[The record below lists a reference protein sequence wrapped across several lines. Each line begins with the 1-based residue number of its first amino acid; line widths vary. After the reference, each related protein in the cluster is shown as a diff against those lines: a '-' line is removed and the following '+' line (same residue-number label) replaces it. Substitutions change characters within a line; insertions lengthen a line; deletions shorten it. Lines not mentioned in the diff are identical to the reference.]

1 MLGPDVISAASRI
14 GPVQAE
20 NRTVW
25 VQTPL
30 AQQLGLR
37 DGQIVQATAE
47 VRDQRVRL
55 WLKDFFFEL
64 PNGWVLKDGDK
75 PFLRV
80 SHNPGGWGFLIQ
92 AFPNGQTPAATATPV
107 NQLFGLNPSLNPGL
121 NPGLALAAEAAQPEP
136 QSNRVGMLL
145 IHPPGF
151 ATFSKLL
158 NDVTQGSWSN
168 QAEIGPWLQRLLQQ
182 RSSMAQMN
190 PSMLRKAVMGQA
202 RSSENILLQG
212 QEGADEPKTLL
223 KTLLGLLSE
232 EGANKEVLRQVEDA
246 TSEFEAAQAQSAQK
260 MQQGEL
266 SLHVILPFV
275 DADPVDLHFQRP
287 PRKKGQEEPPLCVDI
302 HSRSRV
308 LGEVW
313 LNTQISKGSD
323 VNLVMWALRGDVAL
337 LAKERSG
344 ELGLEL
350 GSAGLQ
356 LQSFQIFNAPRPLA
370 RVSESS
376 GTRGSVIDLRA

>member
-1 MLGPDVISAASRI
+1 MLGPELVSAANRI
-14 GPVQAE
+14 GPVQFE

-25 VQTPL
+25 VQTPV

-80 SHNPGGWGFLIQ
+80 GQNAGSWGFLIQ
-92 AFPNGQTPAATATPV
+92 AFPNGQAPVATATPV
-107 NQLFGLNPSLNPGL
+107 NQLFGLHNTPSPLPSDV
-121 NPGLALAAEAAQPEP
+121 AQLETQP
-136 QSNRVGMLL
+136 SRLGMLL
-145 IHPPGF
+145 MQPPGF

-158 NDVTQGSWSN
+158 NAMAQGGWSD
-168 QAEIGPWLQRLLQQ
+168 QSEIGPWLQRLLQQ
-182 RSSMAQMN
+182 RNSLAQMN
-190 PSMLRKAVMGQA
+190 PSMLRKAVLGQA
-202 RSSENILLQG
+202 RSIESILVQG
-212 QEGADEPKTLL
+212 QEAADDPKTLL
-223 KTLLGLLSE
+223 KKLLGLLSE
-232 EGANKEVLRQVEDA
+232 ESVESVDKDNLRQLQDA
-246 TSEFEAAQAQSAQK
+246 SAEFEAAQAQSAQK
-260 MQQGEL
+260 MLQGEL

-287 PRKKGQEEPPLCVDI
+287 PRKKGQEEPPLSVDI

-313 LNTQISKGSD
+313 LNTQISKGND
-323 VNLVMWALRGDVAL
+323 VDLVMWALRGEVAR
-337 LAKERSG
+337 LAKQRSG

-370 RVSESS
+370 RVGESS

>member
-1 MLGPDVISAASRI
+1 MLGPELVSAASRI

-20 NRTVW
+20 NRSVW
-25 VQTPL
+25 VQTPV

-37 DGQIVQATAE
+37 DGQIVQATVE

-55 WLKDFFFEL
+55 YLKDFFFEL

-80 SHNPGGWGFLIQ
+80 SHNAGSWGFLIQ
-92 AFPNGQTPAATATPV
+92 AYPNGQAPAATAIPV
-107 NQLFGLNPSLNPGL
+107 NQLFGLNPGSVLPT
-121 NPGLALAAEAAQPEP
+121 EAAQPEP
-136 QSNRVGMLL
+136 QSNRLGMLL
-145 IHPPGF
+145 MHPPGF

-158 NDVTQGSWSN
+158 SDVAQGSLST
-168 QAEIGPWLQRLLQQ
+168 QAEGGPLLQRLLQQ
-182 RSSMAQMN
+182 RNSMAQMN

-202 RSSENILLQG
+202 RSIENILLQG
-212 QEGADEPKTLL
+212 QAAADDPKTLL

-232 EGANKEVLRQVEDA
+232 EGNNKEMIRQVEDA
-246 TSEFEAAQAQSAQK
+246 SKEFESAQAQSAQK

-266 SLHVILPFV
+266 SLHVILPFI

-287 PRKKGQEEPPLCVDI
+287 PRKKGQEEPPLSVDI

-313 LNTQISKGSD
+313 LNTQISKGND
-323 VNLVMWALRGDVAL
+323 VDLVMWALRGEVAH

-350 GSAGLQ
+350 GSSGLQ
-356 LQSFQIFNAPRPLA
+356 LQSFQVFNAPRPLA
-370 RVSESS
+370 RVGESS

>member
-1 MLGPDVISAASRI
+1 MLGPEVVSAASRI
-14 GPVQAE
+14 GLVQAE
-20 NRTVW
+20 NRSVW
-25 VQTPL
+25 VQTPV
-30 AQQLGLR
+30 AQQLSLR
-37 DGQIVQATAE
+37 DGQIVQATVE

-55 WLKDFFFEL
+55 YLKDFFFEL

-80 SHNPGGWGFLIQ
+80 SHNAGSWGFLIQ
-92 AFPNGQTPAATATPV
+92 AHPNGQAPAATAIPV
-107 NQLFGLNPSLNPGL
+107 NQLFGLNPGSVLPT
-121 NPGLALAAEAAQPEP
+121 EAAQPEP
-136 QSNRVGMLL
+136 QSNRLGMLL

-158 NDVTQGSWSN
+158 SDVAQGSLST
-168 QAEIGPWLQRLLQQ
+168 QAESGPLLQRLLQQ
-182 RSSMAQMN
+182 RNSMAQMN

-202 RSSENILLQG
+202 RSIENILLQG
-212 QEGADEPKTLL
+212 QEAADDPKTLL

-232 EGANKEVLRQVEDA
+232 EGNNKDVLRQVEDA
-246 TSEFEAAQAQSAQK
+246 STEFEAAQAQSAQK

-266 SLHVILPFV
+266 SLHVILPFI

-287 PRKKGQEEPPLCVDI
+287 ARKKGQEEQPLSVDI

-313 LNTQISKGSD
+313 LNTQISKGND
-323 VNLVMWALRGDVAL
+323 VDLVMWALRGEVAH

-350 GSAGLQ
+350 GSSGLQ
-356 LQSFQIFNAPRPLA
+356 LQSFQVFNAPRPLA
-370 RVSESS
+370 RVGESS

>member
-1 MLGPDVISAASRI
+1 MLGPDVVSTASRI

-20 NRTVW
+20 NRSVW
-25 VQTPL
+25 VQTPV

-37 DGQIVQATAE
+37 DGQIVQATVE

-55 WLKDFFFEL
+55 YLKDFFFEL

-80 SHNPGGWGFLIQ
+80 SHNAGSWGFLIQ
-92 AFPNGQTPAATATPV
+92 AHPNGQAPAATAIPV
-107 NQLFGLNPSLNPGL
+107 NQLFGLNPGSVLPT
-121 NPGLALAAEAAQPEP
+121 EAAQPEP
-136 QSNRVGMLL
+136 QSNRLGMLL

-158 NDVTQGSWSN
+158 SDVAQGSLST
-168 QAEIGPWLQRLLQQ
+168 QAESGPLLQRLLQQ
-182 RSSMAQMN
+182 RNSMAQMN

-202 RSSENILLQG
+202 RSIENILLQG
-212 QEGADEPKTLL
+212 QAAADDPKTLL

-232 EGANKEVLRQVEDA
+232 EGNNKDVLRQVEDA
-246 TSEFEAAQAQSAQK
+246 STEFEAAQAQSAQK

-266 SLHVILPFV
+266 SLHVILPFI

-287 PRKKGQEEPPLCVDI
+287 ARKKGQEEQPLSVDI

-313 LNTQISKGSD
+313 LNTQISKGND
-323 VNLVMWALRGDVAL
+323 VDLVMWALRGEVAH

-350 GSAGLQ
+350 GSSGLQ
-356 LQSFQIFNAPRPLA
+356 LQSFQVFNAPRPLA
-370 RVSESS
+370 RVGESS

>member
-1 MLGPDVISAASRI
+1 MLGPELVSAASRI

-20 NRTVW
+20 NRSVW
-25 VQTPL
+25 VQTPV

-37 DGQIVQATAE
+37 DGQIVQASVE

-55 WLKDFFFEL
+55 WLKDFFFDL

-92 AFPNGQTPAATATPV
+92 AYPNGQAPPATATPV
-107 NQLFGLNPSLNPGL
+107 NQLFGLNPGA
-121 NPGLALAAEAAQPEP
+121 ALASEAAQPEP
-136 QSNRVGMLL
+136 QSNRLGMLL
-145 IHPPGF
+145 MHPPGF

-158 NDVTQGSWSN
+158 SDVEQGSLST

-182 RSSMAQMN
+182 RNSMAQIN

-202 RSSENILLQG
+202 RSIENILLQG
-212 QEGADEPKTLL
+212 QEAADDPKTLL

-232 EGANKEVLRQVEDA
+232 DGNNKGVLRQVEDA
-246 TSEFEAAQAQSAQK
+246 ATEFEAAQAQSAQK

-266 SLHVILPFV
+266 SLHVILPFI

-287 PRKKGQEEPPLCVDI
+287 PRKKGQEEPPLSVDI

-323 VNLVMWALRGDVAL
+323 VDLVMWALRGEVAH

>member
-1 MLGPDVISAASRI
+1 MLGPDVVSAASRI

-25 VQTPL
+25 VQTPV

-92 AFPNGQTPAATATPV
+92 AYPNGQAPPATATPV
-107 NQLFGLNPSLNPGL
+107 NQLFGLNP
-121 NPGLALAAEAAQPEP
+121 GLALASEAAQPEP

-145 IHPPGF
+145 MHPPGF

-158 NDVTQGSWSN
+158 SDVTQGSWGT

-182 RSSMAQMN
+182 RSSMAQIN

-202 RSSENILLQG
+202 RSIENILLQG

-246 TSEFEAAQAQSAQK
+246 ATEFEAAQAQSAQK

-287 PRKKGQEEPPLCVDI
+287 PRKKGQEEPPLSVDI

-313 LNTQISKGSD
+313 LNTQISKGND
-323 VNLVMWALRGDVAL
+323 VDLVMWALRGDVAH

>member
-1 MLGPDVISAASRI
+1 MLGPELVSAASRI
-14 GPVQAE
+14 GPVQTE
-20 NRTVW
+20 NRSVW
-25 VQTPL
+25 VQTPV

-37 DGQIVQATAE
+37 DGQIVQATVE

-55 WLKDFFFEL
+55 WLKDFFFDL

-92 AFPNGQTPAATATPV
+92 AYPNGQAPPATTTPV
-107 NQLFGLNPSLNPGL
+107 NQLFGLNPGA
-121 NPGLALAAEAAQPEP
+121 ALASEAAQPEP
-136 QSNRVGMLL
+136 QSNRLGMLL
-145 IHPPGF
+145 MHPPGF

-158 NDVTQGSWSN
+158 SDVEQGSLST

-182 RSSMAQMN
+182 RNSMAQIN

-202 RSSENILLQG
+202 RSIENILLQG
-212 QEGADEPKTLL
+212 QEAADDPKTLL

-232 EGANKEVLRQVEDA
+232 DGNNKGVLRQVEDA
-246 TSEFEAAQAQSAQK
+246 STEFEAAQAQSAQK

-266 SLHVILPFV
+266 SLHVILPFI

-287 PRKKGQEEPPLCVDI
+287 PRKKGQEEPPLSVDI

-323 VNLVMWALRGDVAL
+323 VDLVMWALRGEVAH

>member
-1 MLGPDVISAASRI
+1 MLGPELVNAASRT

-20 NRTVW
+20 NRALW
-25 VQTPL
+25 VQTPV

-47 VRDQRVRL
+47 VHDQRVRL
-55 WLKDFFFEL
+55 WVKDFFFEL

-80 SHNPGGWGFLIQ
+80 SHNAGSWGFLIQ
-92 AFPNGQTPAATATPV
+92 AHPNGQAPATTATPV
-107 NQLFGLNPSLNPGL
+107 NQLFGVQTP
-121 NPGLALAAEAAQPEP
+121 LARPTDVAALEP
-136 QSNRVGMLL
+136 QSNRLGMLL
-145 IHPPGF
+145 MQPPGF
-151 ATFSKLL
+151 AAFSKLMS
-158 NDVTQGSWSN
+158 DVAQGSWIT
-168 QAEIGPWLQRLLQQ
+168 QTELGPWLQRLLQQ
-182 RSSMAQMN
+182 RNSLAQMN
-190 PSMLRKAVMGQA
+190 PSMLRKAVLGQS
-202 RSSENILLQG
+202 RSIESMLLQG
-212 QEGADEPKTLL
+212 QEGADDPKTLL
-223 KTLLGLLSE
+223 KNLLGLLSE
-232 EGANKEVLRQVEDA
+232 ASVKPVDKDSLRQLQDA
-246 TSEFEAAQAQSAQK
+246 SGEFEAAQAQSAQK

-287 PRKKGQEEPPLCVDI
+287 PRKKGQEEPPLSVDI

-323 VNLVMWALRGDVAL
+323 VDLVMWALRGEVAH

-350 GSAGLQ
+350 GAAGLQ

-370 RVSESS
+370 RVGESS

>member
-1 MLGPDVISAASRI
+1 MLGPDVVSAASRI
-14 GPVQAE
+14 GLVQAE

-25 VQTPL
+25 VQTPV

-55 WLKDFFFEL
+55 WLKDFFFDL

-92 AFPNGQTPAATATPV
+92 AYPNGQAPPATATPV
-107 NQLFGLNPSLNPGL
+107 NQLFGL

-145 IHPPGF
+145 MHPPGF

-158 NDVTQGSWSN
+158 SDVAQGSWGT
-168 QAEIGPWLQRLLQQ
+168 QAEIGPWFQRLLQQ
-182 RSSMAQMN
+182 RSSMAQIN

-202 RSSENILLQG
+202 RSIENILLQG
-212 QEGADEPKTLL
+212 QAAADDPKTLL

-232 EGANKEVLRQVEDA
+232 EGNNKDVLRRVEDA
-246 TSEFEAAQAQSAQK
+246 STEFEAAQAQSAQK

-266 SLHVILPFV
+266 SLHVILPFI

-287 PRKKGQEEPPLCVDI
+287 PRKKGQEEQPLSVDI

-313 LNTQISKGSD
+313 LNTQISKGND
-323 VNLVMWALRGDVAL
+323 VDLVMWALRGEVAH

-350 GSAGLQ
+350 GSSGLQ
-356 LQSFQIFNAPRPLA
+356 LQSFQVFNAPRPLA
-370 RVSESS
+370 RVGESS

>member
-1 MLGPDVISAASRI
+1 MLGPELVSAASRI

-20 NRTVW
+20 NRSVW
-25 VQTPL
+25 VQTPV

-37 DGQIVQATAE
+37 DGQIVQASVE

-55 WLKDFFFEL
+55 WLKDFFFDL

-92 AFPNGQTPAATATPV
+92 AYPNGQAPPATATPV
-107 NQLFGLNPSLNPGL
+107 NQLFGLNPGA
-121 NPGLALAAEAAQPEP
+121 ALASEAAQPEP
-136 QSNRVGMLL
+136 QSNRLGMLL
-145 IHPPGF
+145 MHPPGF

-158 NDVTQGSWSN
+158 SDVAQGSWST

-182 RSSMAQMN
+182 RNSMAQIN

-202 RSSENILLQG
+202 RSIENILLQG
-212 QEGADEPKTLL
+212 QEAADDPKTLL
-223 KTLLGLLSE
+223 KTLLSLLSE
-232 EGANKEVLRQVEDA
+232 EGNNKGVLRQVEDA
-246 TSEFEAAQAQSAQK
+246 ATEFEAAQAQSAQK

-266 SLHVILPFV
+266 SLHVILPFI

-287 PRKKGQEEPPLCVDI
+287 PRKKGQEEPPLSVDI

-323 VNLVMWALRGDVAL
+323 VDLVMWALRGEVAH

>member
-1 MLGPDVISAASRI
+1 
-14 GPVQAE
+14 
-20 NRTVW
+20 
-25 VQTPL
+25 
-30 AQQLGLR
+30 
-37 DGQIVQATAE
+37 
-47 VRDQRVRL
+47 VRL
-55 WLKDFFFEL
+55 WLKDFFFDL

-80 SHNPGGWGFLIQ
+80 NHNPGGWGFLIQ
-92 AFPNGQTPAATATPV
+92 AYPNGQAPPATATPV
-107 NQLFGLNPSLNPGL
+107 NQLFGLNPGL
-121 NPGLALAAEAAQPEP
+121 PLAAEAAQPEP

-145 IHPPGF
+145 MHPPGF

-158 NDVTQGSWSN
+158 SDVAQGSWGI
-168 QAEIGPWLQRLLQQ
+168 QTEIGPWFQRLLQQ
-182 RSSMAQMN
+182 RSSMAQIN

-202 RSSENILLQG
+202 RSIENILLQG
-212 QEGADEPKTLL
+212 QEAADDPKTLL

-246 TSEFEAAQAQSAQK
+246 ASEFEAAQAHSAQK

-275 DADPVDLHFQRP
+275 DADPVDLHFHRP
-287 PRKKGQEEPPLCVDI
+287 PRKKGQEEPPLSVDI

-323 VNLVMWALRGDVAL
+323 VDLVMWALRGEVAH

>member
-1 MLGPDVISAASRI
+1 MLGPELVSAASRI

-20 NRTVW
+20 NRSVW
-25 VQTPL
+25 VQTPV

-37 DGQIVQATAE
+37 DGQIVQATVE

-55 WLKDFFFEL
+55 WVKDFFFDL

-92 AFPNGQTPAATATPV
+92 AYPNGQAPPATATPV
-107 NQLFGLNPSLNPGL
+107 NQLFGLNPGA
-121 NPGLALAAEAAQPEP
+121 ALASEAAQPEP
-136 QSNRVGMLL
+136 QSNRLGMLL
-145 IHPPGF
+145 MHPPGF

-158 NDVTQGSWSN
+158 SDVAQGSWST

-182 RSSMAQMN
+182 RNSMAQIN

-202 RSSENILLQG
+202 RSIENILLQG
-212 QEGADEPKTLL
+212 QEAADDPKTLL
-223 KTLLGLLSE
+223 KTLLSLLSE
-232 EGANKEVLRQVEDA
+232 EGNNKGVLRQVEDA
-246 TSEFEAAQAQSAQK
+246 ATEFEAAQAQSAQK

-266 SLHVILPFV
+266 SLHVILPFI

-287 PRKKGQEEPPLCVDI
+287 ARKKGQEEPPLSVDI

-323 VNLVMWALRGDVAL
+323 VDLVMWALRGEVAR

>member
-1 MLGPDVISAASRI
+1 MLGPDVVSAASRI

-20 NRTVW
+20 NRSVW
-25 VQTPL
+25 VQTPV

-37 DGQIVQATAE
+37 DGQIVQATVE

-55 WLKDFFFEL
+55 WLKDFFFDL

-92 AFPNGQTPAATATPV
+92 AYPNGQAPPATATPV
-107 NQLFGLNPSLNPGL
+107 NQLFGLNPGA
-121 NPGLALAAEAAQPEP
+121 ALASEAAQPEP
-136 QSNRVGMLL
+136 QSNRLGMLL
-145 IHPPGF
+145 MHPPGF

-158 NDVTQGSWSN
+158 SDVEQGSLST

-182 RSSMAQMN
+182 RNSMAQIN

-202 RSSENILLQG
+202 RSIENILLQG
-212 QEGADEPKTLL
+212 QEAADDPKTLL
-223 KTLLGLLSE
+223 KTLLSLLSE
-232 EGANKEVLRQVEDA
+232 EGNNKGVLRQVEDA
-246 TSEFEAAQAQSAQK
+246 ATEFEAAQAQSAQK

-266 SLHVILPFV
+266 SLHVILPFI

-287 PRKKGQEEPPLCVDI
+287 ARKKGQEEPPLSVDI

-323 VNLVMWALRGDVAL
+323 VDLVMWALRGEVAH

>member
-1 MLGPDVISAASRI
+1 MLGPDVVSAASRI

-25 VQTPL
+25 VQTPV

-55 WLKDFFFEL
+55 WLKDFFFDL

-92 AFPNGQTPAATATPV
+92 AYPNGQAPPATATPV
-107 NQLFGLNPSLNPGL
+107 NQLFGLRAAAPPPLIP
-121 NPGLALAAEAAQPEP
+121 PDEALPEQLP
-136 QSNRVGMLL
+136 NRLGMLL
-145 IHPPGF
+145 MHPPGF

-158 NDVTQGSWSN
+158 SDVTQGSLST

-182 RSSMAQMN
+182 RSSMAQIN

-202 RSSENILLQG
+202 RSIENILLQG
-212 QEGADEPKTLL
+212 QEAADDPKTLL
-223 KTLLGLLSE
+223 KTLLSLLSE
-232 EGANKEVLRQVEDA
+232 EGNNKGVLRQVEDA
-246 TSEFEAAQAQSAQK
+246 ATEFEAAQVQSAQK

-287 PRKKGQEEPPLCVDI
+287 PRKKGQEEPPLSVDI

-308 LGEVW
+308 LGELW
-313 LNTQISKGSD
+313 LNTQISKGND
-323 VNLVMWALRGDVAL
+323 VDLVMWALRGDVAH
-337 LAKERSG
+337 LARERSG

-350 GSAGLQ
+350 GSAGLK

-370 RVSESS
+370 RVGESS

>member
-1 MLGPDVISAASRI
+1 MLGPDVVSAASRI
-14 GPVQAE
+14 GLVQAE

-25 VQTPL
+25 VQTPV

-55 WLKDFFFEL
+55 WLKDFFFDL

-92 AFPNGQTPAATATPV
+92 AYPNGQAPPATATPV
-107 NQLFGLNPSLNPGL
+107 NQLFGL

-145 IHPPGF
+145 MHPPGF

-158 NDVTQGSWSN
+158 SDVAQGSWGT
-168 QAEIGPWLQRLLQQ
+168 QAEIGPWFQRLLQQ
-182 RSSMAQMN
+182 RSSMAQIN

-202 RSSENILLQG
+202 RSIENILLQG
-212 QEGADEPKTLL
+212 QEAADDPKTLL
-223 KTLLGLLSE
+223 KTLLSLLSE

-246 TSEFEAAQAQSAQK
+246 ASEFEAAQAQSAQK

-275 DADPVDLHFQRP
+275 DADPVDLHFHRP
-287 PRKKGQEEPPLCVDI
+287 PRKKGQEEPPLSVDI

-323 VNLVMWALRGDVAL
+323 VDLVMWALRGDVAH

>member
-1 MLGPDVISAASRI
+1 MLGSELVSAASRI

-20 NRTVW
+20 NRSVW
-25 VQTPL
+25 VQTPV

-37 DGQIVQATAE
+37 DGQIVQATVE

-80 SHNPGGWGFLIQ
+80 SHNAGSWGFLIQ
-92 AFPNGQTPAATATPV
+92 AYPNGQAPVGTATPV
-107 NQLFGLNPSLNPGL
+107 NQLFGLHTTPPLS
-121 NPGLALAAEAAQPEP
+121 AEMATQPEP
-136 QSNRVGMLL
+136 QSNRLGMLL
-145 IHPPGF
+145 MHPPGF

-158 NDVTQGSWSN
+158 NDVGQGSLDG
-168 QAEIGPWLQRLLQQ
+168 QTEIGPWLQRLLQQ
-182 RSSMAQMN
+182 RNSLAQMN

-202 RSSENILLQG
+202 RSIENILLQG
-212 QEGADEPKTLL
+212 QVGADDPKTLL

-232 EGANKEVLRQVEDA
+232 EGNNKDMIRQVEDA
-246 TSEFEAAQAQSAQK
+246 STEFEAAQAQSAQK

-266 SLHVILPFV
+266 SLHVILPFI

-287 PRKKGQEEPPLCVDI
+287 PRKKGQEEPPLSVDI

-308 LGEVW
+308 LGELW
-313 LNTQISKGSD
+313 LNTQISKGND
-323 VNLVMWALRGDVAL
+323 VDLVMWALRGEVAH

-370 RVSESS
+370 RVGESS

>member
-1 MLGPDVISAASRI
+1 MLGSELVSAASRI

-20 NRTVW
+20 NRSVW
-25 VQTPL
+25 VQTPV

-37 DGQIVQATAE
+37 DGQIVQATVE

-80 SHNPGGWGFLIQ
+80 SHNAGSWGFLIQ
-92 AFPNGQTPAATATPV
+92 AYPNGQAPVATATPV
-107 NQLFGLNPSLNPGL
+107 NQLFGLHTTPPLS
-121 NPGLALAAEAAQPEP
+121 AEMAAQPEP
-136 QSNRVGMLL
+136 QSNRLGMLL
-145 IHPPGF
+145 MHPPGF

-158 NDVTQGSWSN
+158 NDVGQGSLDG
-168 QAEIGPWLQRLLQQ
+168 QTEIGPWLQRLLQQ
-182 RSSMAQMN
+182 RNSLAQMN

-202 RSSENILLQG
+202 RSIENILLKG
-212 QEGADEPKTLL
+212 QVGADDPKTLL

-232 EGANKEVLRQVEDA
+232 EGNNKDMIRQVEDA
-246 TSEFEAAQAQSAQK
+246 STEFEAAQAQSAQK

-266 SLHVILPFV
+266 SLHVILPFI
-275 DADPVDLHFQRP
+275 DADPVDLHFQQP
-287 PRKKGQEEPPLCVDI
+287 PRKKGQEEPPLSVDI

-308 LGEVW
+308 LGELW
-313 LNTQISKGSD
+313 LNTQISKGND
-323 VNLVMWALRGDVAL
+323 VDLVMWALRGEVAH

-370 RVSESS
+370 RVGESS

>member
-1 MLGPDVISAASRI
+1 MLGPELVSAASRI

-25 VQTPL
+25 VQTPV

-55 WLKDFFFEL
+55 WLKDFFFDL

-92 AFPNGQTPAATATPV
+92 AYPNGQAPAATATPV
-107 NQLFGLNPSLNPGL
+107 NQLFGLR
-121 NPGLALAAEAAQPEP
+121 AAAPPPLIPPDETLPEQLP
-136 QSNRVGMLL
+136 NRLGMLL
-145 IHPPGF
+145 MHPPGF

-158 NDVTQGSWSN
+158 SDVAQGSLST
-168 QAEIGPWLQRLLQQ
+168 QADIGPWLQRLLQQ
-182 RSSMAQMN
+182 RNSMAQIN

-202 RSSENILLQG
+202 RSIENILLQG
-212 QEGADEPKTLL
+212 QEAADDPKTLL
-223 KTLLGLLSE
+223 KTLLSLLSE
-232 EGANKEVLRQVEDA
+232 EGNNKGVLRQVEDA
-246 TSEFEAAQAQSAQK
+246 ATEFEAAQAQSAQK

-287 PRKKGQEEPPLCVDI
+287 PRKKGQEEPPLSVDI

-313 LNTQISKGSD
+313 LNTQISKGND
-323 VNLVMWALRGDVAL
+323 VDLVMWALRGEVAH

-376 GTRGSVIDLRA
+376 STRGSVIDLRA

>member
-1 MLGPDVISAASRI
+1 MLGPELVSAASRI

-20 NRTVW
+20 NRSVW
-25 VQTPL
+25 VQTPV

-37 DGQIVQATAE
+37 DGQIVQATVE

-55 WLKDFFFEL
+55 YLKDFFFEL

-80 SHNPGGWGFLIQ
+80 SHNAGSWGFLIQ
-92 AFPNGQTPAATATPV
+92 AYPNGQAPAATAIPV
-107 NQLFGLNPSLNPGL
+107 NQLFGLNPGSVLHT
-121 NPGLALAAEAAQPEP
+121 EAAQPEP
-136 QSNRVGMLL
+136 QSNRLGMLL
-145 IHPPGF
+145 MHPPGF

-158 NDVTQGSWSN
+158 SDVAQGSLST
-168 QAEIGPWLQRLLQQ
+168 QAEGGPLLQRLLQQ
-182 RSSMAQMN
+182 RNSMAQMN

-202 RSSENILLQG
+202 RSIENILLQG
-212 QEGADEPKTLL
+212 QAAADDPKTLL

-232 EGANKEVLRQVEDA
+232 EGNNKDVLRRVEDA
-246 TSEFEAAQAQSAQK
+246 STEFEAAQAQSAQK

-266 SLHVILPFV
+266 SLHVILPFI

-287 PRKKGQEEPPLCVDI
+287 PRKKGQEEPPLSVDI

-313 LNTQISKGSD
+313 LNTQISKGND
-323 VNLVMWALRGDVAL
+323 VDLVMWALRGEVAH

-350 GSAGLQ
+350 GSSGLQ
-356 LQSFQIFNAPRPLA
+356 LQSFQVFNAPRPLA
-370 RVSESS
+370 RVGESS

>member
-1 MLGPDVISAASRI
+1 MLGPDVVSAASRI
-14 GPVQAE
+14 GLVQAE
-20 NRTVW
+20 NRSVW
-25 VQTPL
+25 VQTPV

-37 DGQIVQATAE
+37 DGQIVQATVE

-55 WLKDFFFEL
+55 YLKDFFFEL

-80 SHNPGGWGFLIQ
+80 SHNAGSWGFLIQ
-92 AFPNGQTPAATATPV
+92 AHPNGQAPAATAIPV
-107 NQLFGLNPSLNPGL
+107 NQLFGLNPGSVLPT
-121 NPGLALAAEAAQPEP
+121 EAAQPEP
-136 QSNRVGMLL
+136 QSNRLGMLL

-158 NDVTQGSWSN
+158 SDVAQGSLST
-168 QAEIGPWLQRLLQQ
+168 QAESGPLLQRLLQQ
-182 RSSMAQMN
+182 RNSMAQIN

-202 RSSENILLQG
+202 RSIENILLQG
-212 QEGADEPKTLL
+212 QEAADDPKTLL
-223 KTLLGLLSE
+223 KTLLSLLSE
-232 EGANKEVLRQVEDA
+232 EGNNKGVLRQVEDA
-246 TSEFEAAQAQSAQK
+246 STEFEAAQAQSAQK

-266 SLHVILPFV
+266 SLHVILPFI

-287 PRKKGQEEPPLCVDI
+287 PRKKGQEEPPLSVDI
-302 HSRSRV
+302 HSRSRM

-323 VNLVMWALRGDVAL
+323 VELVMWALRGEVAH
-337 LAKERSG
+337 LATERSG

-370 RVSESS
+370 RVGESS

>member
-1 MLGPDVISAASRI
+1 MLGPDVVSAASRI
-14 GPVQAE
+14 GLVQAE
-20 NRTVW
+20 NRTVS
-25 VQTPL
+25 VQTPV

-55 WLKDFFFEL
+55 WLKDFFFDL

-92 AFPNGQTPAATATPV
+92 AYPNGQAPPATATPV
-107 NQLFGLNPSLNPGL
+107 NQLFGLRAAAPSPLIP
-121 NPGLALAAEAAQPEP
+121 PDEAMPEQLP
-136 QSNRVGMLL
+136 NRLGMLL
-145 IHPPGF
+145 MHPPGF

-158 NDVTQGSWSN
+158 SDVTQGSLST

-182 RSSMAQMN
+182 RNSMAQIN

-202 RSSENILLQG
+202 RSIENILLQG
-212 QEGADEPKTLL
+212 QEGADDPKTLL
-223 KTLLGLLSE
+223 KTLLSLLSE
-232 EGANKEVLRQVEDA
+232 EGNNKGVLRQVEDA
-246 TSEFEAAQAQSAQK
+246 ATEFEAAQVQSAQK

-275 DADPVDLHFQRP
+275 DADPVDLHFHRP
-287 PRKKGQEEPPLCVDI
+287 PRKKGQEEPPLSVDI

-323 VNLVMWALRGDVAL
+323 VDLVMWALRGEVAH

>member
-1 MLGPDVISAASRI
+1 MLGPDVVSAASRI
-14 GPVQAE
+14 GLVQAE
-20 NRTVW
+20 NRSVW
-25 VQTPL
+25 VQTPV

-37 DGQIVQATAE
+37 DGQIVQATVE

-55 WLKDFFFEL
+55 YLKDFFFEL

-80 SHNPGGWGFLIQ
+80 SHNAGSWGFLIQ
-92 AFPNGQTPAATATPV
+92 AHPNGQAPAATAIPV
-107 NQLFGLNPSLNPGL
+107 NQLFGLNPGSVLPT
-121 NPGLALAAEAAQPEP
+121 EAAQPEP
-136 QSNRVGMLL
+136 QSNRLGMLL

-158 NDVTQGSWSN
+158 SDVAQGSLST
-168 QAEIGPWLQRLLQQ
+168 QAESGPLLQRLLQQ
-182 RSSMAQMN
+182 RNSMAQMN

-202 RSSENILLQG
+202 RSIENILLQG
-212 QEGADEPKTLL
+212 QAAADDPKTLL

-232 EGANKEVLRQVEDA
+232 EGNNKEMLRQVEDA
-246 TSEFEAAQAQSAQK
+246 STEFEAAQAQSAQK

-266 SLHVILPFV
+266 SLHVILPFI

-287 PRKKGQEEPPLCVDI
+287 PRKKGQEEQPLSVDI

-323 VNLVMWALRGDVAL
+323 VELVMWALRGEVAH

-370 RVSESS
+370 RVGESS

>member
-1 MLGPDVISAASRI
+1 MLGPELVSAASRI

-25 VQTPL
+25 VQTPV

-92 AFPNGQTPAATATPV
+92 AYPNGQAPAATATPV
-107 NQLFGLNPSLNPGL
+107 NQLFGLRAAAPPPLIP
-121 NPGLALAAEAAQPEP
+121 PDEALPEQLP
-136 QSNRVGMLL
+136 NRLGMLL
-145 IHPPGF
+145 MHPPGF

-158 NDVTQGSWSN
+158 SDVAQGSLST

-182 RSSMAQMN
+182 RNSMAQIN

-202 RSSENILLQG
+202 RSIENILLQG
-212 QEGADEPKTLL
+212 QEAADDPKTLL
-223 KTLLGLLSE
+223 KTLLSLLSD
-232 EGANKEVLRQVEDA
+232 EGNNKGVLRQVEDA
-246 TSEFEAAQAQSAQK
+246 ASEFEAAQAQSAQK

-287 PRKKGQEEPPLCVDI
+287 PRKKGQEETPLSVDI

-323 VNLVMWALRGDVAL
+323 VDLVMWALRGEVAH

-344 ELGLEL
+344 ELSLEL

>member
-1 MLGPDVISAASRI
+1 MLGSDVVSAASRI

-25 VQTPL
+25 VQTPV

-92 AFPNGQTPAATATPV
+92 AFPNGQAPAATATPV
-107 NQLFGLNPSLNPGL
+107 NQLFGLNP
-121 NPGLALAAEAAQPEP
+121 GLALPAEAAQPEP

-145 IHPPGF
+145 MHPPGF

-158 NDVTQGSWSN
+158 SDVTQGSLGT

-202 RSSENILLQG
+202 RSIENILLQG

-246 TSEFEAAQAQSAQK
+246 ATEFEAAQAQSAQK

-287 PRKKGQEEPPLCVDI
+287 PRKKGQEEPPLSVDI

-313 LNTQISKGSD
+313 LNTQISQGSD
-323 VNLVMWALRGDVAL
+323 VNLVMWALRGEVAH
-337 LAKERSG
+337 LARERSG

-370 RVSESS
+370 RVGESS

>member
-1 MLGPDVISAASRI
+1 MLGPDVVSAASRI
-14 GPVQAE
+14 GLVQAE
-20 NRTVW
+20 NRSVW
-25 VQTPL
+25 VQTPV

-37 DGQIVQATAE
+37 DGQIVQATVE

-55 WLKDFFFEL
+55 YLKDFFFEL

-80 SHNPGGWGFLIQ
+80 SHNAGSWGFLIQ
-92 AFPNGQTPAATATPV
+92 AHPNGQAPAATAIPV
-107 NQLFGLNPSLNPGL
+107 NQLFGLNPGSVLPT
-121 NPGLALAAEAAQPEP
+121 EAAQPEP
-136 QSNRVGMLL
+136 QSNRLGMLL

-158 NDVTQGSWSN
+158 SDVAQGSLST
-168 QAEIGPWLQRLLQQ
+168 QAESGPLLQRLLQQ
-182 RSSMAQMN
+182 RNSMAQMN

-202 RSSENILLQG
+202 RSIENILLQG
-212 QEGADEPKTLL
+212 QAAADDPKTLL

-232 EGANKEVLRQVEDA
+232 EGNNKDVLRRVEDA
-246 TSEFEAAQAQSAQK
+246 STEFEAAQAQSAQK

-266 SLHVILPFV
+266 SLHVILPFI

-287 PRKKGQEEPPLCVDI
+287 PRKKGQEEQPLSVDI

-313 LNTQISKGSD
+313 LNTQISKGND
-323 VNLVMWALRGDVAL
+323 VDLVMWALRGEVAH

-350 GSAGLQ
+350 GSSGLQ
-356 LQSFQIFNAPRPLA
+356 LQSFQVFNAPRPLA
-370 RVSESS
+370 RVGESS

>member
-1 MLGPDVISAASRI
+1 MLGPELVSAASRI

-20 NRTVW
+20 NRSVW
-25 VQTPL
+25 VQTPV

-37 DGQIVQATAE
+37 DGQIVQATVE

-55 WLKDFFFEL
+55 YLKDFFFEL

-80 SHNPGGWGFLIQ
+80 SHNAGSWGFLIQ
-92 AFPNGQTPAATATPV
+92 AYPNGQAPAATAIPV
-107 NQLFGLNPSLNPGL
+107 NQLFGLNPGSVLPT
-121 NPGLALAAEAAQPEP
+121 EAAQPEP
-136 QSNRVGMLL
+136 QSNRLGMLL
-145 IHPPGF
+145 MHPPGF

-158 NDVTQGSWSN
+158 SDIAQGSLST
-168 QAEIGPWLQRLLQQ
+168 QAEGGPLLQRLLQQ
-182 RSSMAQMN
+182 RNSMAQMN

-202 RSSENILLQG
+202 RSIENILLQG
-212 QEGADEPKTLL
+212 QAAADDPKTLL

-232 EGANKEVLRQVEDA
+232 EGNNKDVLRRVEDA
-246 TSEFEAAQAQSAQK
+246 STEFEAAQAQSAQK

-266 SLHVILPFV
+266 SLHVILPFI

-287 PRKKGQEEPPLCVDI
+287 PRKKGQEEQPLSVDI

-313 LNTQISKGSD
+313 LNTQISKGND
-323 VNLVMWALRGDVAL
+323 VDLVMWALRGEVAH

-350 GSAGLQ
+350 GSSGLQ
-356 LQSFQIFNAPRPLA
+356 LQSFQVFNAPRPLA
-370 RVSESS
+370 RVGESS

>member
-1 MLGPDVISAASRI
+1 MLGPELVSAVSRT
-14 GPVQAE
+14 GPVQVE

-25 VQTPL
+25 VQTPV

-37 DGQIVQATAE
+37 DGQIVQASVE

-55 WLKDFFFEL
+55 WLKDFSFEL

-80 SHNPGGWGFLIQ
+80 GQNAGSWGFLIQ
-92 AFPNGQTPAATATPV
+92 AYPNGQAPVATATPV
-107 NQLFGLNPSLNPGL
+107 NQLFGLQNPMAP
-121 NPGLALAAEAAQPEP
+121 PTDMAALEP

-145 IHPPGF
+145 MQPPGF
-151 ATFSKLL
+151 ATFSKLM
-158 NDVTQGSWSN
+158 NDVAQGNWSA
-168 QAEIGPWLQRLLQQ
+168 QAELGPWLQRLLQQ
-182 RSSMAQMN
+182 RSSLAQMN
-190 PSMLRKAVMGQA
+190 PSMLRKAVLGQS
-202 RSSENILLQG
+202 RSIENLLVQG
-212 QEGADEPKTLL
+212 QEGADDPKTLL
-223 KTLLGLLSE
+223 KKILGLLSE
-232 EGANKEVLRQVEDA
+232 ESVDSVDKENLRQVQDA
-246 TSEFEAAQAQSAQK
+246 SAELEAAQAQSAQK
-260 MQQGEL
+260 MLQGEL

-287 PRKKGQEEPPLCVDI
+287 PRKKGQEEPPLSVDI

-313 LNTQISKGSD
+313 LNTQISKGND
-323 VNLVMWALRGDVAL
+323 VDLVMWALRGEVAH
-337 LAKERSG
+337 LARERSG

-370 RVSESS
+370 RVGESS

>member
-1 MLGPDVISAASRI
+1 MLGPDVVSAASRI
-14 GPVQAE
+14 GLVQAE
-20 NRTVW
+20 NRSVW
-25 VQTPL
+25 VQTPV

-37 DGQIVQATAE
+37 DGQIVQATVE

-55 WLKDFFFEL
+55 YLKDFFFEL

-80 SHNPGGWGFLIQ
+80 SHNAGSWGFLIQ
-92 AFPNGQTPAATATPV
+92 AHPNGQAPAATAIPV
-107 NQLFGLNPSLNPGL
+107 NQLFGLNPGSVLTT
-121 NPGLALAAEAAQPEP
+121 EAAQPEP
-136 QSNRVGMLL
+136 QSNRLGMLL

-158 NDVTQGSWSN
+158 SDVAQGSLST
-168 QAEIGPWLQRLLQQ
+168 QAESGPLLQRLLQQ
-182 RSSMAQMN
+182 RNSMAQMN

-202 RSSENILLQG
+202 RSIENILLQG
-212 QEGADEPKTLL
+212 QAAADDPKTLL

-232 EGANKEVLRQVEDA
+232 EGNNKDVLRQVEDA
-246 TSEFEAAQAQSAQK
+246 STEFEAAQAQSAQK

-266 SLHVILPFV
+266 SLHVILPFI

-287 PRKKGQEEPPLCVDI
+287 PRKKGQEEQPLSVDI

-313 LNTQISKGSD
+313 LNTQISKGND
-323 VNLVMWALRGDVAL
+323 VDLVMWALRGEVAH

-350 GSAGLQ
+350 GSSGLQ
-356 LQSFQIFNAPRPLA
+356 LQSFQVFNAPRPLA
-370 RVSESS
+370 RVGESS

>member
-1 MLGPDVISAASRI
+1 VNAASRI

-25 VQTPL
+25 VQTPV

-37 DGQIVQATAE
+37 DGQIVQATVE

-80 SHNPGGWGFLIQ
+80 MHNASGWGFLIQ
-92 AFPNGQTPAATATPV
+92 AYPNGQAPVATPTPV
-107 NQLFGLNPSLNPGL
+107 NQLFGVQTSLASPTDMA
-121 NPGLALAAEAAQPEP
+121 ALEP
-136 QSNRVGMLL
+136 QSSRVGMLL
-145 IHPPGF
+145 MQPPGF
-151 ATFSKLL
+151 STFSKLL
-158 NDVTQGSWSN
+158 SDVAQGSWNAPIELGS
-168 QAEIGPWLQRLLQQ
+168 WLQRLLQQ
-182 RSSMAQMN
+182 RNSLAQMN
-190 PSMLRKAVMGQA
+190 PSMLRKAVMGQS
-202 RSSENILLQG
+202 RSIENMLLQG
-212 QEGADEPKTLL
+212 QEGADDPKTLL

-232 EGANKEVLRQVEDA
+232 ASVDAVDKDSLRQLQEA
-246 TSEFEAAQAQSAQK
+246 SAEFEAAQAQSAQK
-260 MQQGEL
+260 MLQGEL

-287 PRKKGQEEPPLCVDI
+287 PRKKGQEEPPLSVDI

-308 LGEVW
+308 LGELW
-313 LNTQISKGSD
+313 LNTQISKGND
-323 VNLVMWALRGDVAL
+323 VDLVMWALRGDVAH
-337 LAKERSG
+337 LARERSG

-350 GSAGLQ
+350 GSAGLK

-370 RVSESS
+370 RVGESS

>member
-1 MLGPDVISAASRI
+1 MLGPDVVSAASRI
-14 GPVQAE
+14 GLVQAE

-25 VQTPL
+25 VQTPV

-55 WLKDFFFEL
+55 WLKDFFFDL

-92 AFPNGQTPAATATPV
+92 AYPNGQAPPATATPV
-107 NQLFGLNPSLNPGL
+107 NQLFGL

-145 IHPPGF
+145 MHPPGF

-158 NDVTQGSWSN
+158 SDVAQGSWGT

-182 RSSMAQMN
+182 RSSMAQIN

-202 RSSENILLQG
+202 RSIENILLQG
-212 QEGADEPKTLL
+212 QEAADDPKTLL
-223 KTLLGLLSE
+223 KTLLSLLSE

-246 TSEFEAAQAQSAQK
+246 ASEFEAAQAQSAQK

-275 DADPVDLHFQRP
+275 DADPVYLHFQRP
-287 PRKKGQEEPPLCVDI
+287 PRKKGQEEPPLSVDI

-323 VNLVMWALRGDVAL
+323 VDLVMWALRDEVAH

-344 ELGLEL
+344 ELELEL

-370 RVSESS
+370 RVGESS

>member
-1 MLGPDVISAASRI
+1 MLGPDVVSAASRI
-14 GPVQAE
+14 GSVQAE
-20 NRTVW
+20 NRSLW
-25 VQTPL
+25 VQTPV

-37 DGQIVQATAE
+37 DGQIVQATVE

-55 WLKDFFFEL
+55 WLKDFFFDL

-92 AFPNGQTPAATATPV
+92 AYPNGQAPAATAIPV
-107 NQLFGLNPSLNPGL
+107 NQLFGLKAAAPP
-121 NPGLALAAEAAQPEP
+121 ALIPPDEALPEQLP
-136 QSNRVGMLL
+136 NRLGMLL
-145 IHPPGF
+145 MHPPGF
-151 ATFSKLL
+151 ATFSNLL
-158 NDVTQGSWSN
+158 SDVAQGSLST
-168 QAEIGPWLQRLLQQ
+168 QADIGPWVQRLLQQ
-182 RSSMAQMN
+182 RNSMAQIN

-202 RSSENILLQG
+202 RSIENILLQG
-212 QEGADEPKTLL
+212 QEAADDPKTLL
-223 KTLLGLLSE
+223 KTLLSLLSE
-232 EGANKEVLRQVEDA
+232 EGNNKGVLRQVEDA
-246 TSEFEAAQAQSAQK
+246 STEFEAAQAQSAQK

-266 SLHVILPFV
+266 SLHVILPFI

-287 PRKKGQEEPPLCVDI
+287 PRKKGQEEPPLSVDI
-302 HSRSRV
+302 HSRSRM

-323 VNLVMWALRGDVAL
+323 VDLVMWALRGEVAH